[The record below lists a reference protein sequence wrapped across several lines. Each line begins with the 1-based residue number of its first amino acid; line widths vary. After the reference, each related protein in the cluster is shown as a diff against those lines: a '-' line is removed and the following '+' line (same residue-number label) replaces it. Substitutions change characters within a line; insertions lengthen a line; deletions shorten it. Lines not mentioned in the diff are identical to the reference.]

1 HRKEAVVGSSTTPG
15 FRRSTAA
22 GGLLFLHL
30 PSRGGTVESLRL
42 SVSGAEC
49 GPRLSFATRSG
60 SSVVSYELT
69 AGRGQVA
76 GVEGPPR
83 PERPPTPGP
92 PARPLWSGRN
102 GNVRACRRES
112 SRGSRRGPSHLRR
125 SSGRESDPY

>member
-1 HRKEAVVGSSTTPG
+1 RPRRSSRCAWEVGWASPTSCRIGKMGRPIPAGARNPAVFKEHPLLRRHRKEAVVGSSTTPG

-83 PERPPTPGP
+83 
-92 PARPLWSGRN
+92 
-102 GNVRACRRES
+102 
-112 SRGSRRGPSHLRR
+112 
-125 SSGRESDPY
+125 